1 MTESL
6 LPGLFAGIIPNT
18 PYAVPPGP
26 HRVLTSVSNFSYSST
41 VGGSYTAL
49 TGPNTEPGV
58 LLDGG
63 FIKNTAAGTRFLVC
77 KKITRLDT
85 YAAKV
90 AQANP
95 LAYWRLNEKSGSTL
109 FDLIGTSNLAKG
121 STVTLGVT
129 GPLGDGNTGITLD
142 GTANSVSSLV
152 GPNTWLGASAI
163 SFEYWVNNPAWAAT
177 HEVVLCL
184 GSVGIYTSIQS
195 GKPFASIH
203 TGTQYTTEAA
213 AAISTGAWH
222 HIAAAWESGDLM
234 HLYVDGIEVTT
245 NNATPRTGTLSSSPN
260 YYLGAFNGSSLFY
273 SGSIDDVALYLR
285 KLTASEIKQH
295 YSARNVR

>member
-1 MTESL
+1 MTEAL
-6 LPGLFAGIIPNT
+6 TPGVYTGMVPDT

-26 HRVLTSVSNFSYSST
+26 HRVLTSVSNFSYSAT

-49 TGPNTEPGV
+49 TNPNLEPGV

-63 FIKNTAAGTRFLVC
+63 FIKNTAVAPRFVIC

-85 YAAKV
+85 YASKV

-95 LAYWRLNEKSGSTL
+95 LVYWRLNEKSGTTL
-109 FDLIGTSNLAKG
+109 YDLIGTSNLSKG
-121 STVTLGVT
+121 STVTLDVT

-152 GPNTWLGASAI
+152 GPNTWSGASAI
-163 SFEYWVNNPAWAAT
+163 SFEYWVNNPAWALT
-177 HEVVLCL
+177 HEVVLSL
-184 GSVGIYTSIQS
+184 GGVGIYTSIQS
-195 GKPFASIH
+195 GFPFVSIH

-213 AAISTGAWH
+213 VAISAGAWH
-222 HIAAAWESGDLM
+222 HIVGAWESGDRT
-234 HLYVDGIEVTT
+234 HLYVDGIEVAT
-245 NNATPRTGTLSSSPN
+245 NNATPRTGTLSSSAN

-273 SGSIDDVALYLR
+273 SGSMDDVALYLR
-285 KLTASEIKQH
+285 KLSASEVKQH